1 MVVAA
6 SDGRQLRRAVCCS
19 RVDLLPKGGLQ
30 ARNALAHVL
39 GGSTVSAPTVGV
51 AMLLAPVMLREDER
65 LELERR
71 SRARSIPSRQRIR
84 ARVILLAADGLSN
97 RAISRVVGMRYE
109 HVGTWRRRF
118 MEEGL
123 AGLEERPRP
132 GRPALYGADA
142 RHAII
147 ETLAAPAP
155 SPTGWTIKAIAEAL
169 SGDLGI
175 STSQVRRICLD
186 LGITPWK
193 HAQPLSRRRRAS

>member
-1 MVVAA
+1 
-6 SDGRQLRRAVCCS
+6 
-19 RVDLLPKGGLQ
+19 
-30 ARNALAHVL
+30 
-39 GGSTVSAPTVGV
+39 
-51 AMLLAPVMLREDER
+51 MLLEPLMLHEEER

-71 SRARSIPSRQRIR
+71 SRARSIPPRQRIR

-118 MEEGL
+118 LKEGL

-132 GRPALYGADA
+132 GRPALYGEDA
-142 RHAII
+142 RQAIL
-147 ETLAAPAP
+147 ETLAEPAP

-193 HAQPLSRRRRAS
+193 QAHQLSRRRRAS

>member
-1 MVVAA
+1 
-6 SDGRQLRRAVCCS
+6 
-19 RVDLLPKGGLQ
+19 
-30 ARNALAHVL
+30 
-39 GGSTVSAPTVGV
+39 
-51 AMLLAPVMLREDER
+51 MLLAPLMLREEER

-71 SRARSIPSRQRIR
+71 SRARSIPRRQRVR
-84 ARVILLAADGLSN
+84 ARVVLLAADGLSN

-118 MEEGL
+118 LEEGL

-142 RHAII
+142 RQAIL
-147 ETLAAPAP
+147 ETLAEPAP
-155 SPTGWTIKAIAEAL
+155 SPTGWTIKAIAQAL
-169 SGDLGI
+169 AGDLGI

-193 HAQPLSRRRRAS
+193 RVQQTHQLSRRRAS